1 MIIIAII
8 IITII
13 MFVYVIII
21 GYFIVIIIIIIVIVI
36 IIYSFIAGTACTKP
50 CEVTLTLWPLRM
62 RSQAQWFHHS
72 LHRLCPELTDS
83 TARLE
88 SNGLPTIVA
97 L

>member
-1 MIIIAII
+1 
-8 IITII
+8 
-13 MFVYVIII
+13 
-21 GYFIVIIIIIIVIVI
+21 
-36 IIYSFIAGTACTKP
+36 
-50 CEVTLTLWPLRM
+50 VTLTLWPLRM